1 MRKFVIFFILVCTFS
16 CTQKIVLNKNLAI
29 HKKIAVLPFVVR
41 LNLNKKQ
48 QTIISENEKSVLSQ
62 NLSLDLQRKFYL
74 LGSKYFEKKKV
85 LINFQNSDET
95 LAILSK
101 NGIRFNDL
109 LNNKLDLT
117 KLLSVDA
124 VLLPTMEITQKGAA
138 FSVPNLL
145 LPLPVAI
152 DVGNLHIDFNLT
164 IKDNSIDSA
173 LWKHR
178 YEHWYQAANK
188 VKKDKVELTNNFLEP
203 LYNNVEDIF
212 KDFFIKQPYQKS
224 N

>member
-1 MRKFVIFFILVCTFS
+1 MRKILLFIVFICTFS
-16 CTQKIVLNKNLAI
+16 CTQKVVLNKNLAT
-29 HKKIAVLPFVVR
+29 HKKIAVLPFAVR

-48 QTIISENEKSVLSQ
+48 QTIISENEKAVLSQ

-74 LGSKYFEKKKV
+74 VGSKYFEKKKV
-85 LINFQNSDET
+85 LINFQNADET

-109 LNNKLDLT
+109 LNNKIDLP

-124 VLLPTMEITQKGAA
+124 VLQPSIEITQKGAA

-152 DVGNLHIDFNLT
+152 DVGNLHIDFNLA
-164 IKDNSIDSA
+164 IKDNSRDSA
-173 LWKHR
+173 LWKYR

-188 VKKDKVELTNNFLEP
+188 VKKDKAELTNNFLEP